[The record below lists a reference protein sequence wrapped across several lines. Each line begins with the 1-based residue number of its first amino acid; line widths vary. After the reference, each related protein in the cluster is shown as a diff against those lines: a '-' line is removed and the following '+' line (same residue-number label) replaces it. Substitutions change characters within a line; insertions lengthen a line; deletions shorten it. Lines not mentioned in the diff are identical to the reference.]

1 MKKIVSVAFSVLM
14 LCSLLLLGIAS
25 AGNPAYSMTAYTG
38 AAFIVHDGI
47 WSQPDEWLDVQP
59 VNMSNNA
66 RFTVKLRSFEGLS
79 TDFMIEAFGDNTDD
93 AGDLWQICIDSD
105 NSGGAAPDTDD
116 YKIEIQG
123 HTTLKTY
130 KGNGTGW
137 VEFTPD
143 VDTDFGLNSW
153 ADSRTATPWN
163 TAPHWMF
170 ELREEDRE
178 QGQIKIG
185 DAPNGLRVAAY
196 DASTNTTSSWAPDSD
211 PDVPSTWGV
220 IANYDPNPYIPE
232 GFSIVF
238 LVLLSSVAVVVSFHF
253 MRKKQKTARYSSA
266 KTAINTL

>member
-1 MKKIVSVAFSVLM
+1 MSVAFSVLM

-25 AGNPAYSMTAYTG
+25 AGNPAYSMTCYTNG
-38 AAFIVHDGI
+38 VFSITNGEWGSGEWTDG
-47 WSQPDEWLDVQP
+47 QP

-66 RFTVKLRSFEGLS
+66 RFTHTAS
-79 TDFMIEAFGDNTDD
+79 TLGYGAFFMIEAFGDNTDD

-116 YKIEIQG
+116 YKIEVQG
-123 HTTLKTY
+123 HTTLNTY

-137 VEFTPD
+137 VPITPD
-143 VDTDFGLNSW
+143 VDELDW
-153 ADSRTATPWN
+153 ADSITATPWN
-163 TAPHWMF
+163 AAPHWML
-170 ELREEDRE
+170 ELSDSDL
-178 QGQIKIG
+178 QAGQIKVG
-185 DAPNGLRVAAY
+185 DPPNGLRVAAY

-211 PDVPSTWGV
+211 PNVPSTWGV
-220 IANYDPNPYIPE
+220 ITNIDPEPYIPE

-253 MRKKQKTARYSSA
+253 MRKKPKTARYSSA

>member
-1 MKKIVSVAFSVLM
+1 MKKIVSVAFSVHM

-25 AGNPAYSMTAYTG
+25 AGNPTYSMTAHTG
-38 AAFIVHDGI
+38 AAFVQQDGV
-47 WSQPDEWLDVQP
+47 WSQPDEYLDVQP

-66 RFTVKLRSFEGLS
+66 RFTVKLRSFDL
-79 TDFMIEAFGDNTDD
+79 TMDFMIEFFSDNTDD

-116 YKIEIQG
+116 YMIEIQG

-137 VEFTPD
+137 VPITPD
-143 VDTDFGLNSW
+143 VDELDW
-153 ADSRTATPWN
+153 ADSRTSTPWN

-220 IANYDPNPYIPE
+220 IANYDPDPYIPE

-238 LVLLSSVAVVVSFHF
+238 LVLLSSVAVVVSFYF
-253 MRKKQKTARYSSA
+253 MRKKPKTARYSSA

>member
-25 AGNPAYSMTAYTG
+25 AGNPAYSMTCYTNTVFVQING
-38 AAFIVHDGI
+38 QWQVT
-47 WSQPDEWLDVQP
+47 DEWIQGQP
-59 VNMSNNA
+59 VNMSNDA
-66 RFTVKLRSFEGLS
+66 RFTHAVRGTGLS
-79 TDFMIEAFGDNTDD
+79 MDFMIEVFGDNTDD

-116 YKIEIQG
+116 YMIEIQG
-123 HTTLKTY
+123 HTTIKTY

-137 VEFTPD
+137 VPITPD
-143 VDTDFGLNSW
+143 VDELDW
-153 ADSRTATPWN
+153 ADSRTSTPWN

-220 IANYDPNPYIPE
+220 IANYDPNSYIPE

-238 LVLLSSVAVVVSFHF
+238 LVLLSSVAVVVSFYF
-253 MRKKQKTARYSSA
+253 MRKKPKTARYSSA

>member
-25 AGNPAYSMTAYTG
+25 AGNPAYSMTCYTNSVFVTING
-38 AAFIVHDGI
+38 QWAT
-47 WSQPDEWLDVQP
+47 DEWIQGQP

-66 RFTVKLRSFEGLS
+66 RFTHATRTTGFNM
-79 TDFMIEAFGDNTDD
+79 DFMIEVFGDNTDD

-116 YKIEIQG
+116 YMIEIQG
-123 HTTLKTY
+123 HTTLNAY

-137 VEFTPD
+137 DPITPD
-143 VDTDFGLNSW
+143 FQELQW
-153 ADSRTATPWN
+153 ADSITATPWN
-163 TAPHWMF
+163 ASAHWML
-170 ELREEDRE
+170 ELRDSDKE
-178 QGQIKIG
+178 QGQIKFG
-185 DAPNGLRVAAY
+185 DPPNGLRVAAY

-211 PDVPSTWGV
+211 ADVPDEWGV
-220 IANYDPNPYIPE
+220 ITSIDPDPYIPE

-238 LVLLSSVAVVVSFHF
+238 VVLLSSVAVVVSFYF

-266 KTAINTL
+266 KTPINTL

>member
-38 AAFIVHDGI
+38 AAFVQQDGV
-47 WSQPDEWLDVQP
+47 WSQPDEYLDVQP

-66 RFTVKLRSFEGLS
+66 RFTVKLRSFDL
-79 TDFMIEAFGDNTDD
+79 TMDFMIEFFGDNTDD

-116 YKIEIQG
+116 FLIEVQG
-123 HTTLKTY
+123 HTTLNTY

-137 VEFTPD
+137 VPITPD
-143 VDTDFGLNSW
+143 FQELRW
-153 ADSRTATPWN
+153 ADSITATPWN
-163 TAPHWMF
+163 ASAHWMF
-170 ELREEDRE
+170 ELRETDKE

-211 PDVPSTWGV
+211 ADVPSTWGV
-220 IANYDPNPYIPE
+220 IANYDPEAYIPE

-238 LVLLSSVAVVVSFHF
+238 VVLLSSVAVVVSFYF
-253 MRKKQKTARYSSA
+253 MRKRPKTARYSSA

>member
-25 AGNPAYSMTAYTG
+25 AGNPAYSMTCYTSG
-38 AAFIVHDGI
+38 VFGI
-47 WSQPDEWLDVQP
+47 INGEWDSGEWTEGQP

-66 RFTVKLRSFEGLS
+66 RFTYMANTLGYSVG
-79 TDFMIEAFGDNTDD
+79 FMIEVFGDSTDD

-105 NSGGAAPDTDD
+105 NSGGAAPDTDN
-116 YKIEIQG
+116 YMIEVQG
-123 HTTLKTY
+123 HTTLNTY

-137 VEFTPD
+137 VPITPD
-143 VDTDFGLNSW
+143 FQELRW
-153 ADSRTATPWN
+153 ADSITATPWN
-163 TAPHWMF
+163 ASAHWMF
-170 ELREEDRE
+170 ELRETDKE

-211 PDVPSTWGV
+211 ADVPSTWGV
-220 IANYDPNPYIPE
+220 IANYDPEAYIPE

-238 LVLLSSVAVVVSFHF
+238 VVLLSSVAVVVSFYF
-253 MRKKQKTARYSSA
+253 MRKKPKTARYSSA

>member
-25 AGNPAYSMTAYTG
+25 AGNPTYSMTAHTG
-38 AAFIVHDGI
+38 AAFVQQDGV
-47 WSQPDEWLDVQP
+47 WSQPDEYLDVQP

-66 RFTVKLRSFEGLS
+66 RFTVKLRSFDL
-79 TDFMIEAFGDNTDD
+79 TMDFMIEFFSDNTDD
-93 AGDLWQICIDSD
+93 AGDLWQICLDAD
-105 NSGGAAPDTDD
+105 NSSGAAPDTDD
-116 YKIEIQG
+116 YMIEIQG

-137 VEFTPD
+137 VLITPD
-143 VDTDFGLNSW
+143 VGELDW
-153 ADSRTATPWN
+153 EDSITSTPWN
-163 TAPHWMF
+163 AAPHWMF
-170 ELREEDRE
+170 EIRDDDRE
-178 QGQIKIG
+178 TGQIKIG

-220 IANYDPNPYIPE
+220 IANYDPDPYIPE

-238 LVLLSSVAVVVSFHF
+238 LVLLSSVAVVVSFYF
-253 MRKKQKTARYSSA
+253 MRKKPKTARYSSA
-266 KTAINTL
+266 KTPINTL

>member
-25 AGNPAYSMTAYTG
+25 AGNPAYSMTCYTSG
-38 AAFIVHDGI
+38 VFGTINGQ
-47 WSQPDEWLDVQP
+47 WGSGEYNEGEP

-66 RFTVKLRSFEGLS
+66 RFTYMANTLGYSVC
-79 TDFMIEAFGDNTDD
+79 FMIDFFGDNTDD
-93 AGDLWQICIDSD
+93 AGDLWQICLDSD

-116 YKIEIQG
+116 FLIEVQG
-123 HTTLKTY
+123 HTTINTY

-137 VEFTPD
+137 APITPD
-143 VDTDFGLNSW
+143 FQEITW
-153 ADSRTATPWN
+153 ADSITTTPWN
-163 TAPHWMF
+163 ASAHWMF
-170 ELREEDRE
+170 ELRDTDRE

-211 PDVPSTWGV
+211 ADVPSTWGV
-220 IANYDPNPYIPE
+220 IANYDPEAYIPE

-238 LVLLSSVAVVVSFHF
+238 LVLLSSVAVVVSFYF
-253 MRKKQKTARYSSA
+253 MRKRPKTARYSSA